1 MGTFVKR
8 DSFRTQKMALLVLK
22 DPTIQSRHGGKGS
35 SDNDKDD
42 DDYEYCANTV
52 CCAIKLSAVLSF
64 PSRPEWLPLS
74 PTAPQFPSP
83 HLPNWTT
90 AQLPSI
96 TLSTFRSRLD
106 LQLLHFLDRLPNP
119 THPQEENFKD
129 NRETCVCA
137 CPLQPINFRSM
148 RILCVLPPR
157 FMVTVHTVIIKITQ

>member
-8 DSFRTQKMALLVLK
+8 DSFRTQKMALLVLN

-83 HLPNWTT
+83 HLPN
-90 AQLPSI
+90 
-96 TLSTFRSRLD
+96 
-106 LQLLHFLDRLPNP
+106 
-119 THPQEENFKD
+119 
-129 NRETCVCA
+129 
-137 CPLQPINFRSM
+137 
-148 RILCVLPPR
+148 
-157 FMVTVHTVIIKITQ
+157 